1 MNNKQLDLDLE
12 TRINHMANTMNT
24 VAQAMTQMA
33 YGFQEINTYV
43 KDSIQSKDSQIDRIT
58 ELCGMK
64 STNVKTLTNQLKTHL
79 TNQVGQKVTA
89 RDSLY
94 KEVKNQLF
102 YDFIKYGNSFV
113 KSFKLGKQKLIYFI
127 GKINY
132 IGNTYAFHSCTV
144 S

>member
-102 YDFIKYGNSFV
+102 YDFNVSRWEDIPVSDFYKVN
-113 KSFKLGKQKLIYFI
+113 
-127 GKINY
+127 NY
-132 IGNTYAFHSCTV
+132 IKSIDIE
-144 S
+144 